1 MATVVEGR
9 RLAKELRSE
18 ARAAAEKLEGGPP
31 CLAAVIVG
39 EDASSQIYVRDKR
52 RAFERAGMASR
63 LIQLPA
69 DTSESE
75 LLGRVHELNRDPT
88 VTGVLVQLPLPEHID
103 ATRVAAT
110 VSPAKDVDGLHPEN
124 VGKLVAGAPGL
135 YPCTPLGCL
144 AILDRYEVPIE
155 GARAVVIGRSE
166 IVGKPLALLLLHR
179 HATVTLCHSRTRD
192 LPEMVGE
199 ADILVAAMGKPG
211 FVKGA
216 WIKPGAA
223 VIDVGMNRIAPRRVV
238 GDVEFDAACERA
250 GLITPVPGGVGVL
263 TIAILLHNTLR
274 AFELQHTP

>member
-1 MATVVEGR
+1 MATVVDGR
-9 RLAKELRSE
+9 RLARELRSE

-39 EDASSQIYVRDKR
+39 EDPGSQIYVRSKR
-52 RAFERAGMASR
+52 RAFEQAGMESR
-63 LIQLPA
+63 LIQLPE

-75 LLGRVHELNRDPT
+75 LLGRVHELNRDPA
-88 VTGVLVQLPLPEHID
+88 VTGILVQLPLPEHID

-110 VSPAKDVDGLHPEN
+110 VSPAKDVDGFHPEN

-155 GARAVVIGRSE
+155 GARAVVIGRSQ

-192 LPEMVGE
+192 LPEIVGE
-199 ADILVAAMGKPG
+199 ADILVAAIGKPG

-216 WIKPGAA
+216 WIKLGAA
-223 VIDVGMNRIAPRRVV
+223 VIDVGVNRVAPKRVV
-238 GDVEFDAACERA
+238 GDVEFEAACERA

-263 TIAILLHNTLR
+263 TIAMLLHNTLR